1 MKVPAAEPLG
11 WGALRSHLGRR
22 PELAEGAYVA
32 EGATL
37 VGRVI
42 VGERS
47 SIWPGAILR
56 ADDGIVRLGSLT
68 NVQDGAVVHGDAS
81 YPVEIGS
88 RVTIG
93 HAAVVHGCTLE
104 DDVLIGIGAI
114 VLDNALVKQGAVVSA
129 GSLVTEGFVV
139 PEHSIVRGVPA
150 RVIGERRSA
159 LARRMAETVEG
170 YDHLRASY
178 LNALSDAGS

>member
-1 MKVPAAEPLG
+1 VRAAAAEPLG
-11 WGALRSHLGRR
+11 WGALRAYLGRR

-37 VGRVI
+37 VGRVV

-56 ADDGIVRLGSLT
+56 ADDGIVRLGALT
-68 NVQDGAVVHGDAS
+68 NVQDGAVVHGDSS

-93 HAAVVHGCTLE
+93 HAAIVHGCTIE
-104 DDVLIGIGAI
+104 DDVLIGIGAT
-114 VLDNALVKQGAVVSA
+114 VLDNALVRKGAVVSA

-139 PEHSIVRGVPA
+139 PERSIVRGVPA
-150 RVIGERRSA
+150 RVIGERRTS
-159 LARRMAETVEG
+159 LARRMTVTVEA
-170 YDHLRASY
+170 YDQLRASY
-178 LNALSDAGS
+178 LNALSDPGS